1 MSALLLPI
9 FQNKYE
15 PYEIRIAAFTV
26 LLTCNPDRATLER
39 ISSEMHNE
47 NNRQVKSFVISSLN
61 TVANF
66 TGPNYE
72 KLADDARFA
81 LSFAPKDDLGLQ
93 YSKMIGKSFY
103 DKKSKYG
110 MNIMA
115 EWLANNISQIPRSG
129 YLAVR
134 ETNGRSENILLELGY
149 NAKGMDS
156 IIKRIIKPNGLI
168 TDALDSFSQFS
179 KDRRLEKRETAS
191 SQQALQILKEKLNL
205 KLRNEDEPKA
215 TVFFKLFE
223 RTSYYSF
230 DRHYFQQMIESAEE
244 SIKNIASKLIHG
256 QDYHYVKLAM
266 PKQSHK
272 LVSSE
277 IGLPIVITEKHPTIF
292 SVKLNNAKLQFTR
305 GSSQNEQ
312 GENLLPHGVN
322 FTVKI
327 EPSIHYSTHHFIY
340 SLAPITNEAVGTHLE
355 KRTQISLPID
365 FNVGY
370 WRPTQQ
376 LNWSIKPKVP
386 QEIYQHQTETKT
398 FISETKIASHP
409 EREWFKDSS
418 IVKSQNVPF
427 KYERRYL
434 QDELGI
440 GMRIEMTTEN
450 ECFDQSSDYLEN
462 IKKADFLG
470 TIFKYLNKDQ
480 ITPSTVHVTL
490 EADDE
495 KPVTGYEMSI
505 RYKKLYFGEKEN
517 KDDNENENDN
527 QYDDDS
533 DDNGAQWHYQ
543 LTEAKWNEMLKKS
556 SRKSIKRAVQKMIKN
571 LENQL
576 LSNGQF
582 DNDNDV
588 QVVAH
593 SIQVMASSQST
604 KPTSYAL
611 QILLAHTHDQK
622 TYWLNAHG
630 VSDSLENLENK
641 KKLCLESIVLYPN
654 LPSNFYYEPIGNQ
667 DLKAQIKAKLEF
679 GNDCLNDGR
688 IEIDGS
694 METGNEK
701 VISEQ
706 NDLDNTSSEQ
716 TKDWFYQQCNVD
728 KANGKPTSHA
738 CQRAIVEDSYFKQ
751 LTLDIKYENI
761 PDKLL
766 NLTNK
771 IALATKV
778 AFYSHLDENQL
789 NVDNEKQKIRITA
802 QYSTRFSDKPMMN
815 VFVETPS
822 QNIMFKK
829 VSTPYFRPV
838 SV

>member
-15 PYEIRIAAFTV
+15 SYEIRIAAFTV
-26 LLTCNPDRATLER
+26 LLTCNPNRATLER

-61 TVANF
+61 TAANF

-81 LSFAPKDDLGLQ
+81 LAFAPKDDLGLQ

-103 DKKSKYG
+103 DNNNKYG

-115 EWLANNISQIPRSG
+115 EWLTNNISQIPRSG

-134 ETNGRSENILLELGY
+134 ETSGRSENILLELGY
-149 NAKGMDS
+149 NAKGLDS
-156 IIKRIIKPNGLI
+156 IIKQIIESNAI
-168 TDALDSFSQFS
+168 IADALNSFSQFS
-179 KDRRLEKRETAS
+179 KDRRLEKRDASS
-191 SQQALQILKEKLNL
+191 SQQTLQALKEKLNL

-215 TVFFKLFE
+215 TVFLKLFE

-230 DRHYFQQMIESAEE
+230 DRDFFQKMIESAED

-266 PKQSHK
+266 PKQSYK

-277 IGLPIVITEKHPTIF
+277 IGLPVVITEKHPTIF

-305 GSSQNEQ
+305 GLSPNDQSETLFPQ
-312 GENLLPHGVN
+312 GVN

-327 EPSIHYSTHHFIY
+327 EPSMHYSTHHFIY
-340 SLAPITNEAVGTHLE
+340 SLAPLTNEAVGTLVE
-355 KRTQISLPID
+355 KRTRASLPID

-386 QEIYQHQTETKT
+386 QKIYQHQTETRT

-418 IVKSQNVPF
+418 VVKSQNVPF

-440 GMRIEMTTEN
+440 GMRIEMSTEN
-450 ECFDQSSDYLEN
+450 ERFGHMSDYLEN

-470 TIFKYLNKDQ
+470 SIFKYLNKDQ

-505 RYKKLYFGEKEN
+505 RYKKLYFGEK
-517 KDDNENENDN
+517 DDNDNESDD

-533 DDNGAQWHYQ
+533 NDNGAQWHHQ
-543 LTEAKWNEMLKKS
+543 STQAKWNEMLKKS
-556 SRKSIKRAVQKMIKN
+556 SRKSIKRAVQEMIVN

-576 LSNGQF
+576 LNNGQS
-582 DNDNDV
+582 DNDV

-593 SIQVMASSQST
+593 SMQVMASSQST
-604 KPTSYAL
+604 EPTSYAL
-611 QILLAHTHDQK
+611 QILLAHTHDLK

-630 VSDSLENLENK
+630 VAENSEKLENK
-641 KKLCLESIVLYPN
+641 KKLCFESMVLYPN

-667 DLKAQIKAKLEF
+667 VLKAQIRAKLEF

-688 IEIDGS
+688 VEIDGA

-701 VISEQ
+701 VISDQ
-706 NDLDNTSSEQ
+706 NDLDSASSEQ
-716 TKDWFYQQCNVD
+716 AKDWFYQQCDID

-751 LTLDIKYENI
+751 LTLNIKYENI
-761 PDKLL
+761 PAKLL

-778 AFYSHLDENQL
+778 AFYSNLDENQL
-789 NVDNEKQKIRITA
+789 NVNNEKQKIRITA
-802 QYSTRFSDKPMMN
+802 QYSTRFADKPMMN

-822 QNIMFKK
+822 QNVMFKR

-838 SV
+838 SVW